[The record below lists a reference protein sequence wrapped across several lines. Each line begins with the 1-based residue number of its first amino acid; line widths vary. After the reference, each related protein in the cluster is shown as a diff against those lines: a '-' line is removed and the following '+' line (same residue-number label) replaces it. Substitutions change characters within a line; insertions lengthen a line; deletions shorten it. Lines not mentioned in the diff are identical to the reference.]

1 MENNPGNI
9 EPISTIET
17 LESLATEVLK
27 LKKERKQRRPIIIE
41 FCGCPK
47 SGKTT
52 TITSLNIFLK
62 RNNFNTI
69 VLSERASVCPVKD
82 KKHPYF
88 NIWTMC
94 STIAEI
100 IKFYS
105 SKENIDIIIADRG
118 IFDALCWFEWLNSND
133 TVKNPRLDDNK
144 YNALIN
150 FALMDTWTNIID
162 LVYVFQVPPETSIM
176 REYATLLTKKEGSIM
191 NKKTLSS
198 IHTSINTAVNKY
210 ASKFKRVERIDTS
223 KDQNNQNK
231 VGYIVTTTTLRVLK
245 DLLVEKIGYF
255 EEDIQPLLKKGINN
269 YDNIIKNQ
277 VLKFENRDIV
287 ENNDFIQPLPIAVI
301 TDKNR
306 EHILVVKKNKKR
318 TSNTSPERGRL
329 LVYLGGHLR
338 EEDYIDSN
346 LKKAINNG
354 LHRELEEELNEPISV
369 DKCEKFLIYTPYN
382 TKSKRHLAICH
393 IVTLDL
399 EDRIFKLDEN
409 EFIQKKGK
417 TQHGKIIKV
426 KDLYKQYD
434 SMEDWSKLIL
444 EQVFNMKASPQLN
457 LQY

>member
-1 MENNPGNI
+1 MENIKDNV
-9 EPISTIET
+9 EQISTIET

-27 LKKERKQRRPIIIE
+27 LKKERKQRRPLIIE

-62 RNNFNTI
+62 RNNFNTV

-133 TVKNPRLDDNK
+133 TEENPRLDDDK
-144 YNALIN
+144 YKTLIN

-162 LVYVFQVPPETSIM
+162 LVYVFQVSSEKSIM
-176 REYATLLTKKEGSIM
+176 REYATLLTKKKGSIM
-191 NKKTLSS
+191 NKKTLDS
-198 IHTSINTAVNKY
+198 IHASINVAVDKY

-223 KDQNNQNK
+223 NNQNNQNK
-231 VGYIVTTTTLRVLK
+231 VGAIVTSTILRVLK

-255 EEDIQPLLKKGINN
+255 EEDIRPLLAEGINS
-269 YDNIIKNQ
+269 YEDIIQNQ
-277 VLKFENRDIV
+277 VLKFENRDSV
-287 ENNDFIQPLPIAVI
+287 EIKDYIQPLPIAVI

-306 EHILVVKKNKKR
+306 EHVLVVKKNSNR
-318 TSNTSPERGRL
+318 TSKTSPERGRL

-338 EEDYIDSN
+338 EEDYIDGN
-346 LKKAINNG
+346 LRKAISNG

-369 DKCEKFLIYTPYN
+369 EKSDKFLIYTPYN
-382 TKSKRHLAICH
+382 DKSKKHLAICH
-393 IVTLDL
+393 IITLDL
-399 EDRIFKLDEN
+399 EDRNFKLDEN
-409 EFIQKKGK
+409 EFIQKKGR

-426 KDLYKQYD
+426 KELYKQYD
-434 SMEDWSKLIL
+434 GMEDWSQLIL
-444 EQVFNMKASPQLN
+444 EKVFHVKGKSLFGN
-457 LQY
+457 L